1 MPSMGHMNAVSP
13 VTLTGKLV
21 RLEPLSMDHMDGLAE
36 ASADG
41 DVWRIWYTSIP
52 KPEDMAAEIERR
64 LGLLAKGSMVPFTA
78 RRVADGQVLGMTTYM
93 NIDQDLPRVEIG
105 STWNRAS
112 AHGSG
117 TNAESKLLL
126 LEHAFEVLGC
136 PAVEFRTSW
145 FNHQSRAAIERLGA
159 KMDGVLRRHARTADG
174 SLRDTVVYSILD
186 SEWPQVRMN
195 LEYRLAQRRSAMP

>member
-1 MPSMGHMNAVSP
+1 MNTVSP

-21 RLEPLSMDHMDGLAE
+21 QLEPLSMDHLGGLQE

-52 KPEDMAAEIERR
+52 KPEDMASEIQRR
-64 LGLLAKGSMVPFTA
+64 LGLLAGGTMVPFTA
-78 RRVADGQVLGMTTYM
+78 RRLTDGQVLGMTTYM

-112 AHGSG
+112 TQGTG
-117 TNAESKLLL
+117 TNTESKLLL
-126 LEHAFEVLGC
+126 LEHAFERLGC

-145 FNHQSRAAIERLGA
+145 FNHQSRAAIEKLGA
-159 KMDGVLRRHARTADG
+159 KMDGVLRRHARTTDG
-174 SLRDTVVYSILD
+174 SLRDTVVYSIVD
-186 SEWPQVRMN
+186 YEWPQVRMN
-195 LEYRLAQRRSAMP
+195 LEYRLAKQRPAMP